1 MSSILL
7 VTNDFGPRAGG
18 IETFII
24 GLLERMPKGEV
35 MVYTSRQIGS
45 ESFDKKWLDEYGVRV
60 IRDSSKILLPTPR
73 VIRAVRK
80 VIKQSKVE
88 KVWFGAAAPLA
99 LSARF
104 LRVGDVKKIVAL
116 SHGHEVWWSRVFPFT
131 LAMKEIS
138 RSVDVLTFLGDY
150 TGSVIRK
157 CARGGAKL
165 VKIAPGIDI
174 NHFKPEQDP
183 LKLAQ
188 VRSEL
193 GIGSEP
199 LIISVGRLVH
209 RKGQD
214 KLILAMPKILA
225 KRPDAKLLFIGQGP
239 RKAKLDSLVAKYGI
253 ESSVIFLGSIAY
265 AELPKY
271 LNAANIFVMP
281 SRSRLMGLEVEGLGI
296 VYLEASACA
305 LPVIAGSSGGAP
317 DALVDGSTGYVV
329 DGLDVDQIA
338 NRVISLL
345 NDSKLAKEMG
355 QAGRVWVESNWN
367 WKIWSAAF
375 NQELEISGK

>member
-1 MSSILL
+1 MPSILL
-7 VTNDFGPRAGG
+7 LTNDFGPRAGG

-35 MVYTSRQIGS
+35 IVYTSKQIGS
-45 ESFDKKWLDEYGVRV
+45 ENFDQKWLENFGVKV

-73 VIRAVRK
+73 AIRAVRR

-88 KVWFGAAAPLA
+88 KIWFGAAAPLA
-99 LSARF
+99 ISARF
-104 LRVGDVKKIVAL
+104 LRVGNVKKIVAL
-116 SHGHEVWWSRVFPFT
+116 SHGHEVWWSKVFPFNF
-131 LAMKEIS
+131 AMKEIS

-150 TGSVIRK
+150 TGSVIGK
-157 CARGGAKL
+157 HFKDKAKL

-174 NHFKPEQDP
+174 NHFKPERDP
-183 LKLAQ
+183 SKFNA

-193 GIGSEP
+193 KIGSEP
-199 LIISVGRLVH
+199 LILSVGRLVH

-214 KLILAMPKILA
+214 KLITAMPKILA

-253 ESSVIFLGSIAY
+253 EDSVIFLGSIAY
-265 AELPKY
+265 ADLPKY
-271 LNAANIFVMP
+271 LNAADLFVMP

-317 DALVDGSTGYVV
+317 DALLDGRTGYVV
-329 DGLDVDQIA
+329 D
-338 NRVISLL
+338 
-345 NDSKLAKEMG
+345 
-355 QAGRVWVESNWN
+355 
-367 WKIWSAAF
+367 
-375 NQELEISGK
+375 